1 LKDVK
6 FVLTVKSCVLCDCF
20 QHCVSLQQQLSCT
33 VDWCC
38 GLWIGLLY
46 SYYLLIAERVKII
59 RWMFLLLTAG
69 ELKEAYN
76 TTQYY
81 KSWKVDVVYGCYR
94 QSSLWRFSTDVDKL
108 TTQVQVVIS
117 VIGLSVMTGRAS
129 GNLGTWGGFS
139 WNINLVSAYTHQHYS
154 IVTENRW
161 RLYVDLFYCS
171 YTSQT

>member
-1 LKDVK
+1 MFLYGTQCIINLRTQRITYFIPSVDVFCYCHFLKDVK

-38 GLWIGLLY
+38 GLSIGIGLLY

-76 TTQYY
+76 ITQYY
-81 KSWKVDVVYGCYR
+81 KSG
-94 QSSLWRFSTDVDKL
+94 
-108 TTQVQVVIS
+108 
-117 VIGLSVMTGRAS
+117 S
-129 GNLGTWGGFS
+129 GS
-139 WNINLVSAYTHQHYS
+139 WLLQIVFTHP
-154 IVTENRW
+154 
-161 RLYVDLFYCS
+161 
-171 YTSQT
+171 

>member
-1 LKDVK
+1 MHNIINLRMQRITYFIPSVDVFCYCHFLKTLNLCWQ
-6 FVLTVKSCVLCDCF
+6 FKSCVLCDCF

-46 SYYLLIAERVKII
+46 SYYLLIAERLKNTLD
-59 RWMFLLLTAG
+59 FLLLTAA

-81 KSWKVDVVYGCYR
+81 KSGSGLLLLQTVFTKVLDWRRHVDNP
-94 QSSLWRFSTDVDKL
+94 SSSG
-108 TTQVQVVIS
+108 IS

-129 GNLGTWGGFS
+129 GNLGT
-139 WNINLVSAYTHQHYS
+139 
-154 IVTENRW
+154 
-161 RLYVDLFYCS
+161 
-171 YTSQT
+171 